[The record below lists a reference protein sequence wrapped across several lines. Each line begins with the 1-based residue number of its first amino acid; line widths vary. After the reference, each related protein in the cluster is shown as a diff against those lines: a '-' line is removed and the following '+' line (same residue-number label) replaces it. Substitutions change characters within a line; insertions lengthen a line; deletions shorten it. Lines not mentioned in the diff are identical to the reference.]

1 MFLAS
6 EKGKRILNFCYS
18 WGASVIILGAMF
30 KILHLPYAN
39 WIIGISMTFEAIV
52 FFIFGFERPSDDYN
66 WEAVF
71 PVLKSKNPL
80 DRPSFAAGVNGNG
93 GEVSVQVPG
102 AGTGGD
108 AQTIIVNAGGGQAQQ
123 GGEGQ
128 AAAGDGETA
137 TGNGAGGVSGVVGG
151 IGGAVGVVAGVGV
164 DVTEEDAKTL
174 TESIKKL
181 NGAAEQISKM
191 ADLTEATQNYL
202 DQISSMSQN
211 MERFSQ
217 VTNSLA
223 DVSDTLLNSY
233 QTITNNSEGI
243 DQNSRGYVNQ
253 MEQLNRNIS
262 GLNTIYEIQLKG
274 ISSQIDNIER
284 INAGLSRIRDMY
296 DGSVSDSTLFRT
308 ENEKMAQLLSQLNNV
323 YARLL
328 QAMTVNMP
336 TGGYGNPYQQPNQGN
351 PYQQNNPYSNNPDQ
365 PRR

>member
-18 WGASVIILGAMF
+18 WGASIIILGAMF

-52 FFIFGFERPSDDYN
+52 FFIFGFERPTEEYN

-80 DRPSFAAGVNGNG
+80 DRPTFENGETNGNG
-93 GEVSVQVPG
+93 HAIHLEGVGVGGGTQTVIIGGGGGGITEAG
-102 AGTGGD
+102 AGSL
-108 AQTIIVNAGGGQAQQ
+108 GGG
-123 GGEGQ
+123 
-128 AAAGDGETA
+128 
-137 TGNGAGGVSGVVGG
+137 VIGG
-151 IGGAVGVVAGVGV
+151 IGNVGV
-164 DVTEEDAKTL
+164 DVSEEDAKTL
-174 TESIKKL
+174 SESIKKL
-181 NGAAEQISKM
+181 NGAADQISKM
-191 ADLTEATQNYL
+191 ADLTEATQSYL
-202 DQISSMSQN
+202 EQISSMSQN

-223 DVSDTLLNSY
+223 DASDTLLNAY
-233 QTITNNSEGI
+233 QTVTQNSDGI
-243 DQNSRGYVNQ
+243 DQNARGYVNQ

-284 INAGLSRIRDMY
+284 INNGLSRIRDMY
-296 DGSVSDSTLFRT
+296 DGSVTDSTLFRT

-323 YARLL
+323 YSRLL
-328 QAMTVNMP
+328 QAMTVNMQA
-336 TGGYGNPYQQPNQGN
+336 GGIGHANPYQQPNT
-351 PYQQNNPYSNNPDQ
+351 PNNPYSANPDSY
-365 PRR
+365 RR

>member
-1 MFLAS
+1 MGKHRRYKNIVEMFLAS
-6 EKGKRILNFCYS
+6 EKGRRILNFCYS

-30 KILHLPYAN
+30 KLLHLPYAN
-39 WIIGISMTFEAIV
+39 WVIGISMTFEAIV
-52 FFIFGFERPSDDYN
+52 FFIFGFERPSDEYN

-80 DRPSFAAGVNGNG
+80 DRPTFENGGGNG
-93 GEVSVQVPG
+93 GRAVHIEG
-102 AGTGGD
+102 AGLDGGT
-108 AQTIIVNAGGGQAQQ
+108 QTIIVSGGAGVPTEGSAITEGSILGGGLI
-123 GGEGQ
+123 
-128 AAAGDGETA
+128 
-137 TGNGAGGVSGVVGG
+137 GG
-151 IGGAVGVVAGVGV
+151 IGNIGV
-164 DVTEEDAKTL
+164 DVSENDAKTL
-174 TESIKKL
+174 TDSIIKL

-191 ADLTEATQNYL
+191 ADLTEATQSYL
-202 DQISSMSQN
+202 DQIAAMSQN

-233 QTITNNSEGI
+233 QAITNNSEGI

-284 INAGLSRIRDMY
+284 INNGLSRIRDMY
-296 DGSVSDSTLFRT
+296 DGSITDSTLFRT

-323 YARLL
+323 YSRLL
-328 QAMTVNMP
+328 QAMTVYMAAA
-336 TGGYGNPYQQPNQGN
+336 GGDGNPYQPSHQRT
-351 PYQQNNPYSNNPDQ
+351 PYQPNNPYSTNPDQ
-365 PRR
+365 SRR